1 MEDNINEMEIT
12 KTEGAAL
19 EVRPIETITAE
30 ILYLKQRTGEDILEI
45 GKRLIEAKAQLGHGD
60 WETWLAEKVEFTDRT
75 AQRFMKLAREYENPT
90 PVSLLGAS
98 KALLL
103 LALEPVERDEF
114 IEQKHE
120 VDGVE
125 KTVSEMSKRELEA
138 AIKAKKKAEEE
149 SKSLKAQLE
158 EKASEYDALVRRAQ
172 NEVNSLNEE
181 IVKLQKQKTEVV
193 EVVDTK
199 AVEDLKAQLEKKKGE
214 LQKKNDQLTALK
226 KEKDALSEDAA
237 TMAERH
243 QAEVKEALRERDAAQ
258 LRANTLEK
266 KLATSGDESLAEFKV
281 YFEQVKTGV
290 NKMFEAYQ
298 KALAMDPAKAANMQR
313 AASGILQQSLNL
325 FAPKEGNE

>member
-12 KTEGAAL
+12 KAEGAAL

-75 AQRFMKLAREYENPT
+75 AQRFMKLARENENPT

-158 EKASEYDALVRRAQ
+158 ERRP
-172 NEVNSLNEE
+172 N
-181 IVKLQKQKTEVV
+181 
-193 EVVDTK
+193 
-199 AVEDLKAQLEKKKGE
+199 
-214 LQKKNDQLTALK
+214 
-226 KEKDALSEDAA
+226 
-237 TMAERH
+237 TMPS
-243 QAEVKEALRERDAAQ
+243 
-258 LRANTLEK
+258 
-266 KLATSGDESLAEFKV
+266 SGGRRTRSIPSMKRSSSSRSRRPRSSRSS
-281 YFEQVKTGV
+281 TRR
-290 NKMFEAYQ
+290 
-298 KALAMDPAKAANMQR
+298 PSR
-313 AASGILQQSLNL
+313 I
-325 FAPKEGNE
+325 